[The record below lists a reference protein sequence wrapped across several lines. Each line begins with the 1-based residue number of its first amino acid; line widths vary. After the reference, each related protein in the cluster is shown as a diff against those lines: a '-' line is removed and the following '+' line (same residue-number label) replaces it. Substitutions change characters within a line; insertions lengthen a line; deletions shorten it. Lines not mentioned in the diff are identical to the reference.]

1 MSDRKSEA
9 TRNEDKPDSPTVK
22 RNEGTERANM
32 ANGKDTKKNYA
43 KRDSYALA
51 FGMISTAIRHNFPL
65 QAIAVEESII
75 SDRIWSALNASKPT
89 GGKKETLGRA
99 LEEWTRLMKSG
110 VPFPIGEE
118 AETMRENLVNWW
130 DSRNKLIHGI
140 VKSFR
145 GKEPQIAAANFERS
159 AMKAARTGE
168 ELARN
173 SCNWSQKQIRK
184 ARKDGAK

>member
-1 MSDRKSEA
+1 
-9 TRNEDKPDSPTVK
+9 
-22 RNEGTERANM
+22 M
-32 ANGKDTKKNYA
+32 ANDKDTKKNYA

-51 FGMISTAIRHNFPL
+51 FGMISTAIHHNFPL
-65 QAIAVEESII
+65 QAIAVAESII
-75 SDRIWSALNASKPT
+75 SDRLWSALNASKPT
-89 GGKKETLGRA
+89 GGKKETVGKA
-99 LEEWTRLMKSG
+99 LEVWKHLMKNG
-110 VPFPIGEE
+110 VPFPSGEE
-118 AETMRENLVNWW
+118 AEPMRENLVSWW

-145 GKEPQIAAANFERS
+145 GKEPQLAAANFERS
-159 AMKAARTGE
+159 AMKAARIGE

>member
-1 MSDRKSEA
+1 MA
-9 TRNEDKPDSPTVK
+9 TN
-22 RNEGTERANM
+22 
-32 ANGKDTKKNYA
+32 KDTEKKNYA

-65 QAIAVEESII
+65 QAIAVEESIL

-99 LEEWTRLMKSG
+99 LEEWKRLMEDG

-118 AETMRENLVNWW
+118 AETMRENLVRWW
-130 DSRNKLIHGI
+130 DSRNRLIHGI

-145 GKEPQIAAANFERS
+145 GEEPQIAAANFERS
-159 AMKAARTGE
+159 AMKAAAKGLG
-168 ELARN
+168 LAKQV
-173 SCNWSQKQIRK
+173 CNWSHKQIRK
-184 ARKDGAK
+184 TRKDGVK

>member
-1 MSDRKSEA
+1 
-9 TRNEDKPDSPTVK
+9 
-22 RNEGTERANM
+22 M
-32 ANGKDTKKNYA
+32 ANDKDTKKNYA

-51 FGMISTAIRHNFPL
+51 FGMISTAIHHNFPL

-99 LEEWTRLMKSG
+99 LEEWKHLMKNG
-110 VPFPIGEE
+110 VLFPIGEE
-118 AETMRENLVNWW
+118 AEPMRENLVSWW

-145 GKEPQIAAANFERS
+145 GKEPQLAAANFERS
-159 AMKAARTGE
+159 AMKSAVKGL
-168 ELARN
+168 ELARQV
-173 SCNWSQKQIRK
+173 CNWSHKQIRK
-184 ARKDGAK
+184 ARKVGVK